1 MFNQL
6 FEKQLMISMSRQMA
20 LNDYLG
26 DNGWGIDIGEGEL
39 TIENRGSFPIQL
51 LGTESDQSNTWLW
64 AWANEQSNLPEAVLG
79 KVHQIHQ
86 FGRSKGIAELTEAT
100 FSLETISAHEIAIV
114 CTALSDTACYYVAG
128 YDGGALY
135 TLIDKVPEQVNTASL
150 ERINTVIMQSI
161 SQFSVDHRAACLPYL
176 QQQNLQI
183 QETGETIVATRPGQ
197 GHLELRFSPDGR
209 LAKIRAQLLGAN
221 QETAQEP
228 EPAKKPWWRFW

>member
-1 MFNQL
+1 MFDQL

-39 TIENRGSFPIQL
+39 TIENRGAYPIQL

-64 AWANEQSNLPEAVLG
+64 AWANEQSDLPETVLAAVH
-79 KVHQIHQ
+79 KIHQ
-86 FGRSKGIAELTEAT
+86 FGRAKGINELTEAT
-100 FSLETISAHEIAIV
+100 FSLETISAHEIAMV

-135 TLIDKVPEQVNTASL
+135 TLIDDVPDQVNTASL

-161 SQFSVDHRAACLPYL
+161 SQFPVDHRAACLPYL
-176 QQQNLQI
+176 RQQNLNI
-183 QETGETIVATRPGQ
+183 EETGEMMVATRPGE
-197 GHLELRFSPDGR
+197 GRLEIVFSPDGR
-209 LAKIRAQLLGAN
+209 LEEIRAILLGAN
-221 QETAQEP
+221 PAQES
-228 EPAKKPWWRFW
+228 EPTKKPWWRFW